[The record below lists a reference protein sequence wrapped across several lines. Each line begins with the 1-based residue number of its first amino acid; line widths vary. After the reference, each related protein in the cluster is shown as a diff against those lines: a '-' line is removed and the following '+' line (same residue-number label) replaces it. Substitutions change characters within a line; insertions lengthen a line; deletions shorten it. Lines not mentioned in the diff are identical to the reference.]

1 MSKKN
6 RVQLDKL
13 VKWDAD
19 FYKSLSDDDCIIC
32 LSEREIYLVGQVFD
46 QLRWGNTRWAGD
58 KSGLDFDLIAS
69 NLEYKLAE
77 RMTCEKLSDISQI
90 INQLQITVSQLQTTV
105 NNIANPGSDTVVT
118 EDTQLN
124 IALPS
129 ADATA
134 FSTDIDVCD
143 DDGKSALYGACVYI
157 VNYINQSN
165 IDFLEQLTQATGNLA
180 QQSNILLEAFPP
192 TDILA
197 VDSVAKYIGFLI
209 DELLDEYNATVTQEL
224 LQTTMCDL
232 FCIAVS
238 NDCTLTLYDIC
249 NYFGGKVDPTFANF
263 ATTFANL
270 VEFASIGT
278 FSGDMYFHYMCYFN
292 LVSVA
297 LGQGIG
303 LGSAEDFQL
312 QLLAGQNNPDG
323 DWELLCDEC
332 PTFHRLWTW
341 NFSGGMGDFTFIN
354 LPGGTNCAVAPAG
367 ILDGSSLKGVR
378 CGSQNTI
385 GIIMPFNPAWR
396 VRSVR
401 MTTRRENGIGNGTYD
416 YATFKMRPAANS
428 DSGSFNPI
436 GGGFRPNG
444 TDILCE
450 VQNTTPPYY
459 WTGANQ
465 IFIAIGVAY
474 DDSPVSAIYL
484 DEVEILFN
492 VGYEKLGSVA
502 VVDDNLCA

>member
-1 MSKKN
+1 MT
-6 RVQLDKL
+6 V
-13 VKWDAD
+13 AD
-19 FYKSLSDDDCIIC
+19 
-32 LSEREIYLVGQVFD
+32 
-46 QLRWGNTRWAGD
+46 
-58 KSGLDFDLIAS
+58 
-69 NLEYKLAE
+69 
-77 RMTCEKLSDISQI
+77 
-90 INQLQITVSQLQTTV
+90 LQTTV
-105 NNIANPGSDTVVT
+105 NNIANPGSDPVITD
-118 EDTQLN
+118 DTQLN

-180 QQSNILLEAFPP
+180 QQANILLEAFPP

-224 LQTTMCDL
+224 LQATMCDL
-232 FCIAVS
+232 FCIAAS

-249 NYFGGKVDPTFANF
+249 NYFGGKVDPSFANF

-341 NFSGGMGDFTFIN
+341 NFSGGMGEFAFTTAGAGADCSAATV
-354 LPGGTNCAVAPAG
+354 LGTLVGGR
-367 ILDGSSLKGVR
+367 IKGVQ
-378 CGSQNTI
+378 CGSQNAI
-385 GIIMPFNPAWR
+385 GLVMPFNPAWR
-396 VRSVR
+396 VRSVNLHGER
-401 MTTRRENGIGNGTYD
+401 LNGISNGTYD
-416 YATFKMRPAANS
+416 YTLFKMRPTVNS
-428 DSGSFNPI
+428 NTSSFNHI
-436 GGGFRPNG
+436 QGGFMPNG
-444 TDILCE
+444 VFDRCA

-459 WTGANQ
+459 WLGANQ
-465 IFIAIGVAY
+465 IFIALGVSY

-484 DEVEILFN
+484 DEVEILFE